1 MGLLDDVLGNMVG
14 GALGGTQPQQPQ
26 QQQEPGGDLLGSV
39 LGGLAGSMLGG
50 SRPAQPAGG
59 KAALLA
65 AVFALIQ
72 QSGGIGRVL
81 EMFRGQGLGQQADSW
96 LGTGA
101 NQAVSP
107 AQIQQVFGVQAL
119 GQLASQLGM
128 SHGDASSAL
137 SQVLPELI
145 NQFSPQGQLPDNHD
159 DLLSQGLE
167 MLRGAVR

>member
-14 GALGGTQPQQPQ
+14 GALGGAQPQ
-26 QQQEPGGDLLGSV
+26 QQQQPGGGDLLGSV
-39 LGGLAGSMLGG
+39 LGGLAGGMLGG
-50 SRPAQPAGG
+50 GRPAQPAGG

-72 QSGGIGRVL
+72 QNGGIGRVL
-81 EMFRGQGLGQQADSW
+81 EMFRGQGLGQHADSW
-96 LGTGA
+96 VGTGA
-101 NQAVSP
+101 NLGVSP
-107 AQIQQVFGVQAL
+107 AQVQQVFGTQAL

-145 NQFSPQGQLPDNHD
+145 NQFSPQGQLPDNQD

-167 MLRGAVR
+167 MLRGGLR

>member
-14 GALGGTQPQQPQ
+14 GALGGAQPQQHQPG
-26 QQQEPGGDLLGSV
+26 GGDLLGSV
-39 LGGLAGSMLGG
+39 LGGLAGGMLGG
-50 SRPAQPAGG
+50 GRPAQPAGG

-65 AVFALIQ
+65 AVLALIQ
-72 QSGGIGRVL
+72 QNGGIGRVL

-96 LGTGA
+96 VGTGA
-101 NQAVSP
+101 NLGVSP
-107 AQIQQVFGVQAL
+107 AQLQQVFGAQAM

-128 SHGDASSAL
+128 SHGDAGSAL

-145 NQFSPQGQLPDNHD
+145 NQLSPQGQLPDNHD

-167 MLRGAVR
+167 LLRGLR